1 MLFIR
6 MNPLTPK
13 VLGKAYD
20 TPCQKPEMLLN
31 GQLRPQRN
39 SIGNDVNTT
48 MSMTLSRYLTKELTV
63 IAKNTHAS
71 RYGTRK
77 WNRVGP

>member
-1 MLFIR
+1 MLLIL

-20 TPCQKPEMLLN
+20 TPCQNPEMLLS
-31 GQLRPQRN
+31 GQLTPHMN
-39 SIGNDVNTT
+39 SIGTEVNTT
-48 MSMTLSRYLTKELTV
+48 MSMTLSRYLTNELTV
-63 IAKNTHAS
+63 MAKKTHAS

-77 WNRVGP
+77 WNNGIP

>member
-1 MLFIR
+1 MLFIL

-20 TPCQKPEMLLN
+20 IPCQNPEILLS
-31 GQLRPQRN
+31 GQLTPQRN

-48 MSMTLSRYLTKELTV
+48 MSITLSRYLTNELIV
-63 IAKNTHAS
+63 MAKNTHAN

-77 WNRVGP
+77 WNNGIP